1 MDFGVTTHLSSI
13 QKRNHH
19 TEVGFW
25 KGFWQNG
32 TCSHPQIN
40 EKGFGATWINWMTS
54 IFQSRTSA
62 ILLNEVSSKT
72 FHRNRGV
79 MQGDSLSPF
88 FLCPSNRFLT
98 NSSEQGYTGGSLKV
112 TNTIQLRDQLSNS
125 STCRWYS
132 DHNGGLQWAAKSF
145 ERYSQCFHFGN

>member
-1 MDFGVTTHLSSI
+1 MVSSNQGLSRIVWHGLWSNYTSVI
-13 QKRNHH
+13 NPKKKSSYWSWILKRLLTKWN
-19 TEVGFW
+19 
-25 KGFWQNG
+25 
-32 TCSHPQIN
+32 
-40 EKGFGATWINWMTS
+40 TWINWMTS

-62 ILLNEVSSKT
+62 ILLNEVSGKT

-132 DHNGGLQWAAKSF
+132 DHNGGLQWAAKRF